1 MGVMGGVFL
10 SSVVTRV
17 AVEIIEAL
25 VSRDEC
31 NKAKSIVEEDK
42 KLSDELKDA
51 EKVHVYFS
59 IPN

>member
-1 MGVMGGVFL
+1 MGVMGGIFL

-25 VSRDEC
+25 VNRDEC

-42 KLSDELKDA
+42 KT
-51 EKVHVYFS
+51 VG
-59 IPN
+59 